1 MRPYISVDLE
11 TTGVDLEKSE
21 ILEIGAV
28 YDDGVSAI
36 ESLEKLEFIIQ
47 LDVITHAEPYAVNMN
62 ARLFKAMARKEG
74 TSLAIAF
81 NAITDLFCKGATA
94 AAEWDMANKF
104 NPRNKIYIAGKNAAS
119 FDIPILKSF
128 LKRREYP
135 NTKVLFDS
143 IHYQVLDVGSMY
155 YAEFG
160 GRIPSL
166 SEISARA
173 GRAEV
178 THKALDDAMDV
189 VYATRA
195 KMKDSRWATL
205 GDRLNGN

>member
-11 TTGVDLEKSE
+11 TTGVNLEKSE

-36 ESLEKLEFIIQ
+36 ESLTKMEFIIQ

-62 ARLFKAMARKEG
+62 ARLFKAMARREG
-74 TSLAIAF
+74 VSLMLAFDSITELFRQGAI
-81 NAITDLFCKGATA
+81 A
-94 AAEWDMANKF
+94 AAEWDQANKF

-128 LKRREYP
+128 LKRHEYP
-135 NTKVLFDS
+135 SKVLFDS

-195 KMKDSRWATL
+195 KMKDSRWATI
-205 GDRLNGN
+205 GDKINGT